1 METKE
6 CPVCKTKFKPNR
18 KTQVYCTTKCR
29 NEKNNTFYKTKLQ
42 PMKEIDE
49 KLHFNR
55 EILEKN
61 VGKEVTLD
69 YLTGTGYYFN
79 LFTGYANIN
88 NTTCPTVYE
97 FAIIPIST
105 NNYKIEKHERAAA

>member
-29 NEKNNTFYKTKLQ
+29 NEKNNTFYKSKLL
-42 PMKEIDE
+42 PMKVIDD

-69 YLTGTGYYFN
+69 YLIGSGYFFN
-79 LFTGYANIN
+79 LFTGSAKIN
-88 NTTCPTVYE
+88 NANCPIVYE

-105 NNYKIEKHERAAA
+105 NNYKIEKYDRPAA